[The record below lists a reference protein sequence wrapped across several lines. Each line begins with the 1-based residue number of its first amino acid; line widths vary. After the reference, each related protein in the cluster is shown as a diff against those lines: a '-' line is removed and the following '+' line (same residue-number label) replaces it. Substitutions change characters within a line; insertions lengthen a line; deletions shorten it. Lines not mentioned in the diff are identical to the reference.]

1 MIYATIA
8 ARWRGPSIQL
18 PDESADNTLDDPAE
32 SPKMKPLTGRRIL
45 LLWLPALCD
54 LTGTTVR
61 ALSDLRPELLTSV
74 RLGLCS
80 S

>member
-1 MIYATIA
+1 MLYATIS

-61 ALSDLRPELLTSV
+61 AFADLRPELLTSV